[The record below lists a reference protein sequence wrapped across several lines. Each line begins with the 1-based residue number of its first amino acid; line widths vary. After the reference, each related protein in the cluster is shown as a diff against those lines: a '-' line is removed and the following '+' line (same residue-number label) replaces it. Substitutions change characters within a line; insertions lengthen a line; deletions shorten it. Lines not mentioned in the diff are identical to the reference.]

1 MNTELIGGYNW
12 SLVALSF
19 AIGVIASYIA
29 MDLAGQVAC
38 ENLWTPKRRFFWL
51 VGGAIAMGAGI
62 WAMYFIALLAFDLPV
77 QVIYHLWNT
86 LLSLLLAILGAG
98 IGLWLLQRPHCG
110 RLLSIGGGMAMGLSL
125 AATHY
130 VGIAAISMSAQIV
143 YDRRLVAISVAMAI
157 AVAWVALWLVFQ
169 IRERSDGGHHGQ
181 KIVGA
186 IGVGAGLGQIHYAGM
201 AAAHIFPKLAMPS
214 EPAPALT
221 PSLLAIAVGSAV
233 LLCLFFTL
241 LAIRFDRKL
250 ATQLAREQILK
261 ESERQFRTLIQE
273 MQVGMLLLNDRAEVL
288 VFNQAA
294 LDLFDLAVA
303 PERPQVFG
311 DGWNLFRED
320 GTSVAPAELPV
331 QQAIAAGEAVYNV
344 VLGVENTRTDTRRW
358 LLVNATPQ
366 KADGRIDRVICTV
379 SDITD
384 RKQMEEALRRS
395 QERFALAVL
404 GANDGIWDWDIASGE
419 IYLSPRW
426 KTMLGYDPDADFPN
440 IEAAKAV
447 IYPEDRDRV
456 LGTLNRY
463 LNLEIPNYDVEFCAR
478 CRDGGDR
485 WIRSRGVALWD
496 KRSRPYRMVGF
507 HTDIT
512 AAKATE
518 RALRESAERER
529 SILQV
534 VQQMRQSLELD
545 RIFGTATRELRGA
558 LNCDRVL
565 VYRFNEDWSG
575 NFVAE
580 SVVEG
585 WVELTSAARREN
597 ETVTRIAVN
606 REGCAVKT
614 LNGNYLLADTH
625 LQETQGGIY
634 GEGASYRCVTDIYTV
649 GFDECYLELLEQFQ
663 ARAYIIAPIFRGSQ
677 LWGLLAA
684 YQNDRPRRWTTAE
697 IRTVTQISS
706 QLGVAVHQAE
716 LFATT
721 QEQTRQL
728 QAAKEMA
735 DAANRA
741 KSEFLANMSHELR
754 TPLNA
759 ILGFAQLMSVR
770 SSSLSPQHRQH
781 IEIINRSGEHLLALI
796 DDILEMSRIEAG
808 RVTLQ
813 TNRFDLYEFLQA
825 LEDMFC
831 LRARSKNLYLY
842 FERSQNLLRWVEA
855 DEKKLRQVLIN
866 LLGNA
871 IKFTDMGSVTLRV
884 GHQMRDS
891 QDILQ
896 FEVQDTGFGISPEE
910 CDGLFEAFGQTQ
922 AGLNSSE
929 GSGLGLAIAQKFVNL
944 MGGEITVCSAPD
956 RGSTFSFAIPVE
968 RGEAQSAEAQGMAGR
983 ERTLEL
989 APNQRTYRILVAEDR
1004 ETNRLLILQLL
1015 GSLGFAVREA
1025 ENGQEAIAIWE
1036 GWNPDLIL
1044 MDMQMPILDGYEA
1057 TRQIRSRPDG
1067 RQIPILALTASAFEE
1082 HRQEIVEAGCDDFL
1096 RKPFRREEL
1105 LQKLRQYL
1113 GVEYICEATSDISV
1127 SLNPGTDGE
1136 GEADAKLPLK
1146 QIQNMSESWL
1156 TQVYLAAAQG
1166 SDILLLELIEKI
1178 PPEHT
1183 DLAKAMTEWVA
1194 NFKFDKV
1201 LELVE
1206 GIEDVG
1212 KADTQEM
1219 LN

>member
-1 MNTELIGGYNW
+1 MNTELIGSYNW
-12 SLVALSF
+12 GLVALSF

-29 MDLAGQVAC
+29 MDLAGQVAY
-38 ENLWTPKRRFFWL
+38 ENLWTPKRRFFWW
-51 VGGAIAMGAGI
+51 VGGAIAMGAGF
-62 WAMYFIALLAFDLPV
+62 WAMHFVALLAFELPV
-77 QVIYHLWNT
+77 PVIYHLWNT
-86 LLSLLLAILGAG
+86 LLSLLLAVLGAG
-98 IGLWLLQRPHCG
+98 IGIWLLHRPKSG
-110 RLLSIGGGMAMGLSL
+110 RWLSVAAGGGMGGTL
-125 AATHY
+125 AAVHY
-130 VGIAAISMSAQIV
+130 LGMAAMSMPAEIV
-143 YDRRLVAISVAMAI
+143 YDRRLVAISVVTAV
-157 AVAWVALWLVFQ
+157 AVAWVALWLALLV
-169 IRERSDGGHHGQ
+169 RERPDFGHHWR
-181 KIVGA
+181 IVGA
-186 IGVGAGLGQIHYAGM
+186 VGVGAGLSQVHYTGM
-201 AAAHIFPKLAMPS
+201 AATHFFPKLALPP
-214 EPAPALT
+214 EPAPTLT
-221 PSLLAIAVGSAV
+221 SSLLAVAIGSAT

-241 LAIRFDRKL
+241 LMSLFDRQL
-250 ATQLAREQILK
+250 AGQLAREQILK

-273 MQVGMLLLNDRAEVL
+273 MQVGMLLLNSRAEIL
-288 VFNQAA
+288 VFNRAA
-294 LDLFDLAVA
+294 LELFDLAAA

-311 DGWNLFRED
+311 EGWNLFRED
-320 GTSVAPAELPV
+320 RTPVAPAELPV
-331 QQAIAAGEAVYNV
+331 QRAIAAGEAVHNV
-344 VLGVENTRTDTRRW
+344 VLGVENSRTGSGRW

-366 KADGRIDRVICTV
+366 KADGQIDRVICTV
-379 SDITD
+379 SDITE
-384 RKQMEEALRRS
+384 RKQMEEALRHS

-426 KTMLGYDPDADFPN
+426 KTMLGYDPDTDFPN

-456 LGTLNRY
+456 LKTLERY
-463 LNLEIPNYDVEFCAR
+463 LNLEIPTYDVEFCAR
-478 CRDGGDR
+478 SRDGGDR

-496 KRSRPYRMVGF
+496 KRGRPYRMVGF

-512 AAKATE
+512 AAKVTE

-534 VQQMRQSLELD
+534 VQQMRQTLELD
-545 RIFGTATRELRGA
+545 RIFATATRELRGA

-575 NFVAE
+575 DFVAE

-585 WVELTSAARREN
+585 WVELTSEAGREN
-597 ETVTRIAVN
+597 EAVTRIAVN
-606 REGCAVKT
+606 KEGCAVKR
-614 LNGNYLLADTH
+614 LSGNYLIADTH
-625 LQETQGGIY
+625 LRETRGGIY
-634 GEGASYRCVTDIYTV
+634 AEGASYRCVTDIYKV
-649 GFDECYLELLEQFQ
+649 GFDECYLRLLEQFQ
-663 ARAYIIAPIFRGSQ
+663 ARAYVITPIFCGSE

-697 IRTVTQISS
+697 IRTVTQIGS

-728 QAAKEMA
+728 QKAKEMA

-759 ILGFAQLMSVR
+759 ILGFAQLMSVHPGA
-770 SSSLSPQHRQH
+770 LSPQHRQH
-781 IEIINRSGEHLLALI
+781 IQIINRSGEHLLALI

-808 RVTLQ
+808 RVTVQ
-813 TNRFDLYEFLQA
+813 PNPFDLHEFLQA
-825 LEDMFC
+825 LEDMFG
-831 LRARSKNLYLY
+831 LRARSKNLYLH
-842 FERSQNLLRWVEA
+842 FERSPHLPRWVEA

-871 IKFTDMGSVTLRV
+871 IKFTDIGSVTLRAT
-884 GHQMRDS
+884 HQIWDAT
-891 QDILQ
+891 DVVQ
-896 FEVQDTGFGISPEE
+896 FEVEDTGFGIEPEE
-910 CDGLFEAFGQTQ
+910 CDRLFEAFGQTQ

-929 GSGLGLAIAQKFVNL
+929 GSGLGLAIAQKFVRL
-944 MGGEITVCSAPD
+944 MGGEITVQSTLD
-956 RGSTFSFAIPVE
+956 RGSTFSFAIPVG
-968 RGEAQSAEAQGMAGR
+968 RVEARSAEAADGAEAGR
-983 ERTLEL
+983 TVEL
-989 APNQRTYRILVAEDR
+989 APDQPTYRILVAEDR

-1025 ENGQEAIAIWE
+1025 KNGREAIAIWE
-1036 GWNPDLIL
+1036 EWHPDLIL
-1044 MDMQMPILDGYEA
+1044 MDIQMPILDGYEA
-1057 TRQIRSRPDG
+1057 TREIRSRPDG

-1082 HRQEIVEAGCDDFL
+1082 HRQEIVKAGCNDFL

-1113 GVEYICEATSDISV
+1113 GVQYVCATTSDISA
-1127 SLNPGTDGE
+1127 SWNPGADSE
-1136 GEADAKLPLK
+1136 RAADAELLFKH
-1146 QIQNMSESWL
+1146 IQNMSESWL

-1166 SDILLLELIEKI
+1166 SDLLLLELVDQI
-1178 PPEHT
+1178 PPERKE
-1183 DLAKAMTEWVA
+1183 LADALAEWVA
-1194 NFKFDKV
+1194 NFQFDQV

-1206 GIEDVG
+1206 RIEDVG
-1212 KADTQEM
+1212 TTDTQEM